1 MITVLPSAPF
11 YNIFFNGL
19 LKYQVMGEE
28 HYCKLEECRYHISG
42 TSVPRIRVSDA
53 GLSENK
59 SVLNNCDLEHVVLYK
74 NFHQLAGN
82 GLVNLNG
89 LTGYTLALAL
99 L

>member
-42 TSVPRIRVSDA
+42 TSVLFECLHITATSLSADSLSLIPRVESP
-53 GLSENK
+53 SM
-59 SVLNNCDLEHVVLYK
+59 V
-74 NFHQLAGN
+74 
-82 GLVNLNG
+82 
-89 LTGYTLALAL
+89 ALAFDAYHK
-99 L
+99 